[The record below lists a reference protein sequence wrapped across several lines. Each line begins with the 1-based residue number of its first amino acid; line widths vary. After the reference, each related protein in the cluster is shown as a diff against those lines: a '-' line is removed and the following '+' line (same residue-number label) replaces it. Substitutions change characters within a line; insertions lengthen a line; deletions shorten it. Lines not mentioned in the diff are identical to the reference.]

1 MINRVLLVI
10 FILIFGIL
18 CASVMAQKPSVD
30 YVSQNTSEDLYGV
43 RFIEGQHNSSMGTA
57 PIKYN
62 LPFQEPKEF
71 SVEVFKN
78 QPVNFGGVTGDTT
91 TIKRLQNG
99 RVIYRKIKVPIYKK
113 GTDVSVKVKLRS
125 NGDKWDKS
133 GSCFVITNP
142 ELIDMIDVSLGKV
155 KFPEN
160 SIVDKG
166 FGGILNTGNYV
177 PAVELMRFMSPFGVG
192 HYSDEIKYPNIEY
205 NRPVYIPK
213 WEDEVVWEKDI
224 SELESVV
231 TGDFYIGIWIDTW
244 TPEGYSVDVSL
255 KYSGRPRPKLKVMPL
270 LNTVYYVEGQKIPD
284 FFATTALDLDFTTIR
299 ELRNVKL
306 YYTTT
311 GHGGH
316 SGGDEFIKL
325 KNEVF
330 FDSKLVLSKIPWRD
344 DCASFRRFNPSSGVW
359 TKKDSAYAYNENFER
374 EFKEIEERL
383 ASSDLSRSN
392 WCPGSF
398 VLPFLIPLG
407 ELKEGLHKLQ
417 VKIPGTA
424 NKKDQFNHW
433 LVSAYITYTE

>member
-1 MINRVLLVI
+1 MKNRALLVV
-10 FILIFGIL
+10 FILVFGLL
-18 CASVMAQKPSVD
+18 CASVLAQNASVKYGDKTTSKDLFSGSLMVAENIPSP
-30 YVSQNTSEDLYGV
+30 
-43 RFIEGQHNSSMGTA
+43 IENNS
-57 PIKYN
+57 P
-62 LPFQEPKEF
+62 LQEPKTF
-71 SVEVFKN
+71 SVEVFKD
-78 QPVNFGGVTGDTT
+78 QPVNFGGETGETVTV
-91 TIKRLQNG
+91 KRLQNG
-99 RVIYRKIKVPIYKK
+99 RVVYKKIKVPVYKK
-113 GTDVSVKVKLRS
+113 GTDVSIEVKLRS

-133 GSCFVITNP
+133 GSCFVVTNP
-142 ELIDMIDVSLGKV
+142 ELIDVIDVSLGKE

-160 SIVDKG
+160 SFADKG
-166 FGGILNTGNYV
+166 FGGVLKTNEYV
-177 PAVELMRFMSPFGVG
+177 PALELMRFMSPFGVG
-192 HYSDEIKYPNIEY
+192 HYSDEKKYPKIKY

-213 WEDEVVWEKDI
+213 WENEVVWEKDI

-231 TGDFYIGIWIDTW
+231 TGEFYIGVWIDTW

-255 KYSGRPRPKLKVMPL
+255 KYSGRPRPKLKVLPL

-284 FFATTALDLDFTTIR
+284 FFAAKTLDLNFSTNQ
-299 ELRNVKL
+299 EMRNVKL

-325 KNEVF
+325 KNDVF
-330 FDSKLVLSKIPWRD
+330 LDSKLVFSKIPWRD

-392 WCPGSF
+392 WCPGSS
-398 VLPFLIPLG
+398 VMPYRIPLG
-407 ELKEGLHKLQ
+407 ELKKGLHGLQ

>member
-1 MINRVLLVI
+1 MKNRALLVV
-10 FILIFGIL
+10 FILVFGLL
-18 CASVMAQKPSVD
+18 CASVLAQNASVKYGDKTTSKDLFGGSLMVVENIPSP
-30 YVSQNTSEDLYGV
+30 
-43 RFIEGQHNSSMGTA
+43 IENNS
-57 PIKYN
+57 P
-62 LPFQEPKEF
+62 LQEPKEF
-71 SVEVFKN
+71 SVEVFRN
-78 QPVNFGGVTGDTT
+78 QPVNFGGETGDTVT
-91 TIKRLQNG
+91 VKRLQNG
-99 RVIYRKIKVPIYKK
+99 RVIYRKIKVPVYKK
-113 GTDVSVKVKLRS
+113 GTDVSVEVKLRS

-133 GSCFVITNP
+133 GSCFVVTNP
-142 ELIDMIDVSLGKV
+142 ELIDVIDVSLGKE

-160 SIVDKG
+160 SFADKG
-166 FGGILNTGNYV
+166 FGGVLKTNEYV
-177 PAVELMRFMSPFGVG
+177 PALELMRFMSPFGVG
-192 HYSDEIKYPNIEY
+192 HYSDEKKYPKIKY

-213 WEDEVVWEKDI
+213 WENEVVWEKDI

-231 TGDFYIGIWIDTW
+231 TGAFYIGVWIDTW

-284 FFATTALDLDFTTIR
+284 FFAAKTLDLDFSTKQ
-299 ELRNVKL
+299 EMRNVKL

-325 KNEVF
+325 NNEVF
-330 FDSKLVLSKIPWRD
+330 LDSILVFNKIPWRD

-392 WCPGSF
+392 WCPGSS
-398 VLPFLIPLG
+398 VLPYRIPLG
-407 ELKEGLHKLQ
+407 ELKEGLHRLQ
-417 VKIPGTA
+417 VKIPGTS

>member
-1 MINRVLLVI
+1 MKNRALLVV
-10 FILIFGIL
+10 FILVFGLL
-18 CASVMAQKPSVD
+18 CASVLAQNASVKSGDKTTSKDLFGGSLMVAENIPSP
-30 YVSQNTSEDLYGV
+30 
-43 RFIEGQHNSSMGTA
+43 IENNS
-57 PIKYN
+57 P
-62 LPFQEPKEF
+62 LQEPKEF
-71 SVEVFKN
+71 SVEVFKD
-78 QPVNFGGVTGDTT
+78 QLVNFGGETGDTVT
-91 TIKRLQNG
+91 VKRLQNG
-99 RVIYRKIKVPIYKK
+99 RVVYKKIKVPVYKK
-113 GTDVSVKVKLRS
+113 GTDVSIEVKLRS

-133 GSCFVITNP
+133 GSCFVVTNP
-142 ELIDMIDVSLGKV
+142 ELIDVIDVSLGKE
-155 KFPEN
+155 KFPAN
-160 SIVDKG
+160 SFGDKG
-166 FGGILNTGNYV
+166 FGGVLKTNEYV
-177 PAVELMRFMSPFGVG
+177 PALELMRFMSPFGVG
-192 HYSDEIKYPNIEY
+192 HYSDEKKYPKIKY

-213 WEDEVVWEKDI
+213 WENEVVWEKDI

-231 TGDFYIGIWIDTW
+231 TGEFYIGVWIDTW
-244 TPEGYSVDVSL
+244 TPDGYSVDVSL
-255 KYSGRPRPKLKVMPL
+255 KYSGRPRPKLKVLPL

-284 FFATTALDLDFTTIR
+284 FFAAKTLDLNFSTNQ
-299 ELRNVKL
+299 EMRNVKL

-330 FDSKLVLSKIPWRD
+330 FDSKLVFGKIPWRD

-392 WCPGSF
+392 WCPGSS
-398 VLPFLIPLG
+398 VMPYRIPLG
-407 ELKEGLHKLQ
+407 ALKKGLHGLQ